1 MTHQITSA
9 QGSLFWEEDGAGPPL
24 VLLHAFPLDAR
35 MWAEEAG
42 RLAGRYRVLRPY
54 WRGCD
59 LQTRAED
66 SIPNVQDLAHNQPV
80 TPADLA
86 EDVALIL
93 QAALAAPAIAVG
105 CSLGGYVLY
114 NFMRRHAE
122 LVRALVICD
131 GRPQADPDGGA
142 ARRQADQVLLEQIR
156 AQGLAAARAAWC
168 ERMLARILGP
178 YSQRQR
184 PELLARLRGW
194 ISQRSLAAVLR
205 LNQGMA
211 LREDGSAVLAEIS
224 VPTLLLAGAE
234 DALWPENEMRAVA
247 AAVAG
252 AQAAV
257 IPQAGHL
264 APIENP
270 EAFHDVLDRFLL
282 ESEFK

>member
-1 MTHQITSA
+1 MTHQTISPH
-9 QGSLFWEEDGAGPPL
+9 GPLFWEEDGAGPPL
-24 VLLHAFPLDAR
+24 ILLHAFPLDAR
-35 MWAEEAG
+35 MWADEAS
-42 RLAGRYRVLRPY
+42 RLAGRSRVLRPY

-59 LQTRAED
+59 LSTHAED
-66 SIPNVQDLAHNQPV
+66 SSAQLRAWGHDSPV

-93 QAALAAPAIAVG
+93 QAANAAPAIAVG

-114 NFMRRHAE
+114 NLMRRHAD

-142 ARRQADQVLLEQIR
+142 ARRQADQALLEQIQ

-178 YSQRQR
+178 TSQRQR

-194 ISQRSLAAVLR
+194 IGQRSLAAVLR
-205 LNQGMA
+205 LNHGMA
-211 LREDGSAVLAEIS
+211 RRADCSAVLPEIS
-224 VPTLLLAGAE
+224 VPTLILAGEE
-234 DALWPENEMRAVA
+234 DALWPESEMRTVA
-247 AAVAG
+247 AAIPG
-252 AQAAV
+252 AHAAV

-270 EAFHDVLDRFLL
+270 AAFQVEFDRFLAAI
-282 ESEFK
+282 

>member
-1 MTHQITSA
+1 MAHQITSA
-9 QGSLFWEEDGAGPPL
+9 HGPLFWEEDGAGPPL
-24 VLLHAFPLDAR
+24 ILLHAFPLDAR
-35 MWAEEAG
+35 MWADEAR

-59 LQTRAED
+59 PSVQAED
-66 SIPNVQDLAHNQPV
+66 PAAGFQASPRDSPI

-86 EDVALIL
+86 GDVALIL
-93 QAALAAPAIAVG
+93 QAANASPVIAVG

-114 NFMRRHAE
+114 NFMRQYAG

-142 ARRQADQVLLEQIR
+142 ARRQADEALLEQIR
-156 AQGLAAARAAWC
+156 TQGLAAARVAWR

-178 YSQRQR
+178 YSQHRR

-194 ISQRSLAAVLR
+194 ISERSLAAVLR

-211 LREDGSAVLAEIS
+211 HRADCSAVLPGIS

-234 DALWPENEMRAVA
+234 DALWPEEEMRAVA
-247 AAVAG
+247 DAIPG
-252 AQAAV
+252 AQTAV
-257 IPQAGHL
+257 IAQAGHL

-270 EAFHDVLDRFLL
+270 EAFHVRLDGFLAGI
-282 ESEFK
+282 